1 MSLPEICIRRPVFA
15 SVLSLLLILVGVVA
29 YTRLPV
35 REYPAIDQPIVSVV
49 TDYPGA
55 SPEIMETQVTQVL
68 EASIA
73 GIAGIDVLSSA
84 SRQESSR
91 ITARFTLET
100 DPEDAAA
107 DVRDRVSR
115 VRGRLPDEIDEPVI
129 RKVEAD
135 ADPILYLA
143 FTSERMSPL
152 DITDFV
158 DRDARDRLQNL
169 PGVAEVQILGERRY
183 AMRIWLDRDRLAA
196 YGLTVQD
203 IESAIRSQ
211 NLEVPAGRIESIDR
225 EFTVLSRTGLTT
237 PEEFAG
243 VVVKD
248 ADGFAVTL
256 GDVAQIEIG
265 SEDER
270 RATRLNGKNAVTI
283 GIVKQA
289 TANPLDVAR
298 EVRAALPGLIDVL
311 PAGMEVVI
319 ANDTTVFI
327 ERSIS
332 AVFTTIAE
340 AVGLVVLV
348 TLLFLRSFRAT
359 LIPVVTIPVSLIA
372 TFALMYAAG
381 FSINTL
387 TLLALVLAIGLVV
400 DDAIVVLENVYR
412 HIEHGERPFDAALI
426 GTREI
431 VFAVIAMTLTL
442 AAVYAPVALTPGRT
456 GRLFIEFALAL
467 AGAVL
472 VSGFVALTLTPMMCS
487 RLLVAH
493 GAENALAR
501 VARRG
506 LEAVERGYARL
517 LELVLARSWL
527 LLPLVGLVLGGGL
540 ALRDRTPSELAPA
553 EDRGYIR
560 ASVRGPEGATIEWT
574 TRNLGQIEPITAAI
588 PEVASTFVIAGVP
601 EVTRGIVVVRL
612 KPWEERARGQQ
623 AVLAELRPLL
633 GRIPGVVAAPSSPP
647 SLGQDSRSPPVQL
660 VIQTSGSYAELAEV
674 TDRFVR
680 AVEDWPG
687 VTDVTGELTLAMPQL
702 EVELDR
708 QKIADLGLGVDTV
721 GRTLESFLAGRTV
734 TRFNRNAEQYD
745 VVVQVGDEDR
755 REPDDLSAIYV
766 RGRGGEM
773 VQLSNLVGLRETVAA
788 RELNR
793 HNQLRAATVYA
804 ALAPDTALGDAL
816 DHFEAVAREVLP
828 DHFRYDFSGPSRE
841 LKQAGSSILLIFGLA
856 LAFIYLLLAAQFES
870 FVAPLLIMVTVPL
883 SMAGAFLAIHLTG
896 GTLNVYS
903 QIGLVTLIGLITKHG
918 ILIVEFANKAMD
930 QGASRR
936 AAALQAAELRLRPIL
951 MTTAAMVLGAVPL
964 ALAEGAGAESRQ
976 QIGWVIVGGMTLGTL
991 LTLFVLPALYAA
1003 LPERRRSTASAGQ
1016 GPGSGDGDAGPIP
1029 GPQPAE

>member
-15 SVLSLLLILVGVVA
+15 TVLSLLLVLVGIVS
-29 YTRLPV
+29 YDRLPV
-35 REYPAIDQPIVSVV
+35 REYPNIDQPVVSVV
-49 TDYPGA
+49 TSYPGA
-55 SPEIMETQVTQVL
+55 SPDIMETQVTQVL

-73 GIAGIDVLSSA
+73 GIPGIDVLSST
-84 SRQESSR
+84 SRQETSR
-91 ITARFTLET
+91 ITARFTLDT

-115 VRGRLPDEIDEPVI
+115 VRGRLPDEVDEPI
-129 RKVEAD
+129 INKVEAD

-143 FTSERMSPL
+143 FTSDRISAL

-169 PGVAEVQILGERRY
+169 SGVAEVQILGERRY

-203 IESAIRSQ
+203 VEGAIRRQ
-211 NLEVPAGRIESIDR
+211 NLEVPSGRIESRDR
-225 EFTVLSRTGLTT
+225 EFTVLARTGLTT
-237 PEEFAG
+237 PAAFAAI
-243 VVVKD
+243 VVKD

-256 GDVAQIEIG
+256 GDVAEVEIG
-265 SEDER
+265 PEDDR
-270 RATRLNGKNAVTI
+270 RATRFNGKNSVTI
-283 GIVKQA
+283 GIIKQA
-289 TANPLDVAR
+289 TANPLEVAR
-298 EVRAALPGLIDVL
+298 AVRAALPGLVENL
-311 PAGMEVVI
+311 PAGMDAVI

-327 ERSIS
+327 ERSIE
-332 AVFTTIAE
+332 AVFITIAE

-348 TLLFLRSFRAT
+348 TLIFLRSFRAT

-372 TFALMYAAG
+372 TFALMFAAG

-412 HIEHGERPFDAALI
+412 HIEKGEPPLEAALI

-467 AGAVL
+467 AGAVI

-487 RLLVAH
+487 RLLRPR
-493 GAENALAR
+493 GEENA
-501 VARRG
+501 VARFLGRG
-506 LEAVERGYARL
+506 LEAMERGYSRL
-517 LELVLARSWL
+517 LSLLLTRSWL
-527 LLPLVGLVLGGGL
+527 LLPLVGLVLGSGM
-540 ALRDRTPSELAPA
+540 ALFQRTPAELAPS

-560 ASVRGPEGATIEWT
+560 ASVRGPEGVTIDWT
-574 TRNLGQIEPITAAI
+574 TRNMAQLEPILAGV
-588 PEVASTFVIAGVP
+588 PEVASTFIIAGVP
-601 EVTRGIVVVRL
+601 EVTRGIAVVRL
-612 KPWEERARGQQ
+612 KPWEERSRSQQ
-623 AVLAELRPLL
+623 EVLAALRPQL
-633 GRIPGVVAAPSSPP
+633 GKVPGMVAAPSSPP

-660 VIQTSGSYAELAEV
+660 VLQTSGSYQDLADV
-674 TDRFVR
+674 TDRFVQ
-680 AVEDWPG
+680 AVEGWPG
-687 VTDVTGELTLAMPQL
+687 ITDVTGEITLATPQL
-702 EVELDR
+702 EVEFDR
-708 QKIADLGLGVDTV
+708 QKIADLGLSVDSV
-721 GRTLESFLAGRTV
+721 GRTLESLLAGRTV

-745 VVVQVGDEDR
+745 VIVQVADADR
-755 REPDDLSAIYV
+755 AEPDDLSAIYV

-773 VQLSNLVGLRETVAA
+773 IQLSNLVELRETVAA
-788 RELNR
+788 KELNR
-793 HNQLRAATVYA
+793 FNQLRSATVIA
-804 ALAPDTALGDAL
+804 ALAPGYTIGQALE
-816 DHFEAVAREVLP
+816 HFEATAREVLP
-828 DHFRYDFSGPSRE
+828 DDFRFDYSGPSRE
-841 LKQAGSSILLIFGLA
+841 FLAAGSSILLIFGLA

-870 FVAPLLIMVTVPL
+870 FLSPLLIMVTVPL
-883 SMAGAFLAIHLTG
+883 SLAGAFLAMHLTG

-918 ILIVEFANKAMD
+918 ILIVEFANKAMAE
-930 QGASRR
+930 GESRR
-936 AAALQAAELRLRPIL
+936 DAALHAAQLRLRPIL

-964 ALAEGAGAESRQ
+964 ALAEGAGAEARQ
-976 QIGWVIVGGMTLGTL
+976 QIGWVIVGGMGLGTL

-1003 LPERRRSTASAGQ
+1003 LPERRSARAATV
-1016 GPGSGDGDAGPIP
+1016 PSGTTSMSEVPS
-1029 GPQPAE
+1029 E

>member
-1 MSLPEICIRRPVFA
+1 VSLPEICIRRPVFA

-29 YTRLPV
+29 YARLPV
-35 REYPAIDQPIVSVV
+35 REYPAIDQPVVSVV
-49 TDYPGA
+49 TGYPGA
-55 SPEIMETQVTQVL
+55 GPEIMETQVTQVL

-73 GIAGIDVLSSA
+73 GIAGIDVLSSS

-91 ITARFTLET
+91 ITARFTLDT
-100 DPEDAAA
+100 DPDDAAA

-143 FTSERMSPL
+143 FTSARMSPL

-183 AMRIWLDRDRLAA
+183 AMRIWVDRDRLAA

-203 IESAIRSQ
+203 LEGSIRRQ
-211 NLEVPAGRIESIDR
+211 NLEVPAGRIESVDR

-237 PEEFAG
+237 PEEFAAI
-243 VVVKD
+243 VVKD

-256 GDVAQIEIG
+256 GDVARIEIG
-265 SEDER
+265 PADER
-270 RATRLNGKNAVTI
+270 RATRLNGRNSVTI
-283 GIVKQA
+283 GIIKQA

-298 EVRAALPGLIDVL
+298 EVRAALPSLVEVL
-311 PAGMEVVI
+311 PEGMEVVV

-332 AVFTTIAE
+332 AVFLTIAE

-412 HIEHGERPFDAALI
+412 HIERGERPFDAALI

-467 AGAVL
+467 AGAVV

-493 GAENALAR
+493 GPENAAARLAR
-501 VARRG
+501 RA
-506 LEAVERGYARL
+506 LEATERGYARL
-517 LELVLARSWL
+517 LGLVLRHSWL
-527 LLPLVGLVLGGGL
+527 LVPLVGLVLGAGT
-540 ALRDRTPSELAPA
+540 ALFQRTPSELSPA

-574 TRNLGQIEPITAAI
+574 RRNLAQIEPIVAAV
-588 PEVASTFVIAGVP
+588 PEVATTFLIAGVP
-601 EVTRGIVVVRL
+601 EVTRGIVVIRL
-612 KPWEERARGQQ
+612 KPWEERTRSQQ
-623 AVLAELRPLL
+623 QVLTELRPQLAKV
-633 GRIPGVVAAPSSPP
+633 PGMVASPSSPP

-660 VIQTSGSYAELAEV
+660 VIQTSGSYAELAQV
-674 TDRFVR
+674 TERFVR

-687 VTDVTGELTLAMPQL
+687 VTDVTGELTLSTPQL

-708 QKIADLGLGVDTV
+708 QKIADLGLDVDTV

-734 TRFNRNAEQYD
+734 TRFNQNAEQYD
-745 VVVQVGDEDR
+745 VVVQVADADR
-755 REPDDLSAIYV
+755 KEPDDLSAIYV
-766 RGRGGEM
+766 RGRGAEM
-773 VQLSNLVGLRETVAA
+773 IQLSNLVTLRETVAA

-804 ALAPDTALGDAL
+804 TLAPEYTIGEALE
-816 DHFEAVAREVLP
+816 HFETVAREVLP
-828 DHFRYDFSGPSRE
+828 EDFRYDFSGPSRE
-841 LKQAGSSILLIFGLA
+841 FKQAGSSILLIFGLA

-870 FVAPLLIMVTVPL
+870 FLSPLLIMVTVPL
-883 SMAGAFLAIHLTG
+883 SMAGAFLAMDLTG

-918 ILIVEFANKAMD
+918 ILIVEFANKAVEA
-930 QGASRR
+930 GATRR
-936 AAALQAAELRLRPIL
+936 TAALEAAELRLRPIL
-951 MTTAAMVLGAVPL
+951 MTTAAMVLGAIPL
-964 ALAEGAGAESRQ
+964 ALAHGAGAESRQ

-1003 LPERRRSTASAGQ
+1003 LPERRRVAPTEPEAQ
-1016 GPGSGDGDAGPIP
+1016 GALRPHSS
-1029 GPQPAE
+1029 

>member
-15 SVLSLLLILVGVVA
+15 TVLSLLLILVGVVA

-203 IESAIRSQ
+203 IEGAIRSQ
-211 NLEVPAGRIESIDR
+211 NLEVPAGRIESVDR

-237 PEEFAG
+237 PEGFADI
-243 VVVKD
+243 VVKD

-256 GDVAQIEIG
+256 GDVARIEIAAA
-265 SEDER
+265 DER
-270 RATRLNGKNAVTI
+270 RATRLNGRNSVTL
-283 GIVKQA
+283 GVVKQA

-298 EVRAALPGLIDVL
+298 EVRAALPSLVEVL
-311 PAGMEVVI
+311 PAGMEAVV

-327 ERSIS
+327 ERSIA

-359 LIPVVTIPVSLIA
+359 LIPVVTIPVSLVA

-412 HIEHGERPFDAALI
+412 HVERGEPPFQAALI

-431 VFAVIAMTLTL
+431 VFAVVAMTLTL

-487 RLLVAH
+487 RLLVPH
-493 GAENALAR
+493 GRENAVAAL
-501 VARRG
+501 ARRG

-517 LELVLARSWL
+517 LELTLARSWL
-527 LLPLVGLVLGGGL
+527 LLPLVGLVLGGGV
-540 ALRDRTPSELAPA
+540 ALFQRTPSELAPA

-560 ASVRGPEGATIEWT
+560 ASVRGPEGATIDWT
-574 TRNLGQIEPITAAI
+574 TRNIARIEPLTAAI

-612 KPWEERARGQQ
+612 KPWEERGRGQQ
-623 AVLAELRPLL
+623 EVLAELRPQL
-633 GRIPGVVAAPSSPP
+633 GRIPGIVAAPSSPP
-647 SLGQDSRSPPVQL
+647 SLGQDSRSPPVQIVL
-660 VIQTSGSYAELAEV
+660 QTSGSYAELAEV
-674 TDRFVR
+674 TERLVR
-680 AVEDWPG
+680 TVEDWPG
-687 VTDVTGELTLAMPQL
+687 VSDVTGELTLATPQL

-708 QKIADLGLGVDTV
+708 QKIADLGLNVDTV

-745 VVVQVGDEDR
+745 VIVQVGDADR

-773 VQLSNLVGLRETVAA
+773 IQLSNLVTLRESVAA

-793 HNQLRAATVYA
+793 YNQLRAATVYA
-804 ALAPDTALGDAL
+804 ALAPDTAIGDAL
-816 DHFEAVAREVLP
+816 DHFQAVAREVLP

-841 LKQAGSSILLIFGLA
+841 FKQAGSSIVLIFGLA

-883 SMAGAFLAIHLTG
+883 SMAGAFLAVHLTG

-918 ILIVEFANKAMD
+918 ILIVEFANQARAA
-930 QGASRR
+930 GADRR
-936 AAALQAAELRLRPIL
+936 AAAFAAARLRLRPIL

-964 ALAEGAGAESRQ
+964 ALAHGAGAESRQ
-976 QIGWVIVGGMTLGTL
+976 QIGWVIVGGMSLGTL

-1003 LPERRRSTASAGQ
+1003 LPERRPSPAPVEGQTWLPGKQTA
-1016 GPGSGDGDAGPIP
+1016 
-1029 GPQPAE
+1029 E

>member
-1 MSLPEICIRRPVFA
+1 MSLPELCIRRPVFA
-15 SVLSLLLILVGVVA
+15 SVLSLLLILIGVVS
-29 YTRLPV
+29 YLRLPV
-35 REYPAIDQPIVSVV
+35 REYPNIDQPVVSVV
-49 TDYPGA
+49 TRYPGA

-73 GIAGIDVLSSA
+73 GIPGIDVLSST
-84 SRQESSR
+84 SRQETSR
-91 ITARFTLET
+91 ITARFTLAT

-115 VRGRLPDEIDEPVI
+115 VRGRLPDEIDEPI
-129 RKVEAD
+129 ISKVEAD

-143 FTSERMSPL
+143 FTSDRISSL

-203 IESAIRSQ
+203 VEEAIRRQ
-211 NLEVPAGRIESIDR
+211 NLEVPAGRIESVDR
-225 EFTVLSRTGLTT
+225 EFTVLSRTGLTS
-237 PEEFAG
+237 PEEFAAI
-243 VVVKD
+243 VVKD

-256 GDVAQIEIG
+256 GDLARVEVAA
-265 SEDER
+265 EDDR
-270 RATRLNGKNAVTI
+270 RATRFNGHNSVTI
-283 GIVKQA
+283 GIIKQA

-298 EVRAALPGLIDVL
+298 AVRAALPALVENL
-311 PAGMEVVI
+311 PAGMDAVI

-332 AVFTTIAE
+332 AVFVTIAE

-372 TFALMYAAG
+372 TFALMFAAG
-381 FSINTL
+381 FSVNTL

-412 HIEHGERPFDAALI
+412 HIEKGEPPFEAALI

-431 VFAVIAMTLTL
+431 VFAVVAMTLTL
-442 AAVYAPVALTPGRT
+442 AAVYAPIAMTPGRT

-467 AGAVL
+467 AGAVV

-487 RLLVAH
+487 RLLAPH
-493 GAENALAR
+493 GRENA
-501 VARRG
+501 VAGAISRG
-506 LEAVERGYARL
+506 LDAMERGYARL
-517 LELVLARSWL
+517 VGMVLGRSWL
-527 LLPLVGLVLGGGL
+527 LLPLVGLVLGSGV
-540 ALRDRTPSELAPA
+540 ALFQRTPSELAPT

-574 TRNLGQIEPITAAI
+574 TRNLTQFEPILAAV

-601 EVTRGIVVVRL
+601 EVTRGIAVIRL
-612 KPWEERARGQQ
+612 KPWEERQRSQQ
-623 AVLAELRPLL
+623 EILASLRPEFAKV
-633 GRIPGVVAAPSSPP
+633 PGMVAAPSSPP

-660 VIQTSGSYAELAEV
+660 VLQTSGSYQELAEV
-674 TDRFVR
+674 AERFVR

-687 VTDVTGELTLAMPQL
+687 ITDVSGELTLATPQL
-702 EVELDR
+702 EVDFDR
-708 QKIADLGLGVDTV
+708 QKIADLGLSVDSV

-745 VVVQVGDEDR
+745 VIVQVADADR
-755 REPDDLSAIYV
+755 KEPDDLAAIYV

-773 VQLSNLVGLRETVAA
+773 IQLSNLVEMHETVAA
-788 RELNR
+788 KELTR
-793 HNQLRAATVYA
+793 YNQLRSATVVA
-804 ALAPDTALGDAL
+804 ALAPGYTIGQAL
-816 DHFEAVAREVLP
+816 DYFEATARKVLP
-828 DHFRYDFSGPSRE
+828 DNFRYDYSGPSRE
-841 LKQAGSSILLIFGLA
+841 FKQAGSSILLIFGLA

-870 FVAPLLIMVTVPL
+870 FLSPLLIMVTVPL
-883 SMAGAFLAIHLTG
+883 SLAGAFLAIHLTG

-918 ILIVEFANKAMD
+918 ILIVEFANTAFAA
-930 QGASRR
+930 GASRR
-936 AAALQAAELRLRPIL
+936 EAALQAAALRLRPIL

-964 ALAEGAGAESRQ
+964 ALSQGAGAESRQ

-1003 LPERRRSTASAGQ
+1003 LPERHPVAAPAAEAQ
-1016 GPGSGDGDAGPIP
+1016 GSLRPDTG
-1029 GPQPAE
+1029 

>member
-29 YTRLPV
+29 YARLPV
-35 REYPAIDQPIVSVV
+35 REYPAIDQPVVSVV
-49 TDYPGA
+49 TNYPGA

-73 GIAGIDVLSSA
+73 GIAGIDVLSSS

-91 ITARFTLET
+91 ITARFTLDT
-100 DPEDAAA
+100 DPDDAAA

-143 FTSERMSPL
+143 FTSARMSPL

-183 AMRIWLDRDRLAA
+183 AMRIWVDRDRLAA

-203 IESAIRSQ
+203 LEGSIRRQ
-211 NLEVPAGRIESIDR
+211 NLEVPAGRIESVDR

-237 PEEFAG
+237 PEEFAA

-256 GDVAQIEIG
+256 GDVARIEIG
-265 SEDER
+265 PADER
-270 RATRLNGKNAVTI
+270 RATRLNGRNSVTI
-283 GIVKQA
+283 GIIKQA

-298 EVRAALPGLIDVL
+298 EVRTALPSLVEVL
-311 PAGMEVVI
+311 PEGMEVVI

-332 AVFTTIAE
+332 AVFVTIAE

-372 TFALMYAAG
+372 TFGLMYAAG

-412 HIEHGERPFDAALI
+412 HIERGERPFDAALI

-467 AGAVL
+467 AGAVI

-487 RLLVAH
+487 RLLVPH
-493 GAENALAR
+493 GPENVAARLAR
-501 VARRG
+501 RA
-506 LEAVERGYARL
+506 LEATERGYARL
-517 LELVLARSWL
+517 LGLVLRRSWL
-527 LLPLVGLVLGGGL
+527 LVPLVGLVLGAGV
-540 ALRDRTPSELAPA
+540 ALFQRTPSELSPA

-560 ASVRGPEGATIEWT
+560 ASVRGPEGATIDWT
-574 TRNLGQIEPITAAI
+574 TRNLAQIEPIVAAV
-588 PEVASTFVIAGVP
+588 PEVATTFLIAGVP
-601 EVTRGIVVVRL
+601 EVTRGVVVIRL
-612 KPWEERARGQQ
+612 KPWEERTRSQQ
-623 AVLAELRPLL
+623 QVLTELRPQLA
-633 GRIPGVVAAPSSPP
+633 RVPGMVASPSSPP

-660 VIQTSGSYAELAEV
+660 VIQTSGSYADLAQV
-674 TDRFVR
+674 TERFVR

-687 VTDVTGELTLAMPQL
+687 VTDVTGELTLATPQL

-708 QKIADLGLGVDTV
+708 QKIADLGLDVDTV

-734 TRFNRNAEQYD
+734 TRFNQNAEQYD
-745 VVVQVGDEDR
+745 VIVQVADADR
-755 REPDDLSAIYV
+755 KEPDDLSAIYV

-773 VQLSNLVGLRETVAA
+773 VQLSNLVSLRETVAA

-804 ALAPDTALGDAL
+804 ALAPDYTIGEAL
-816 DHFEAVAREVLP
+816 DHFETVAREVLP
-828 DHFRYDFSGPSRE
+828 EDFRYDFSGPSRE
-841 LKQAGSSILLIFGLA
+841 FKQAGSSILLIFGLA

-870 FVAPLLIMVTVPL
+870 FVSPLLIMVTVPL
-883 SMAGAFLAIHLTG
+883 SMAGAFLAMHLTG

-918 ILIVEFANKAMD
+918 ILIVEFANKAVEA
-930 QGASRR
+930 GATRR
-936 AAALQAAELRLRPIL
+936 DAALEAAELRLRPIL
-951 MTTAAMVLGAVPL
+951 MTTAAMVLGAIPL
-964 ALAEGAGAESRQ
+964 ALAHGAGAESRQ
-976 QIGWVIVGGMTLGTL
+976 QIGWVIVGGMSLGTL

-1003 LPERRRSTASAGQ
+1003 LPERRRVAAETV
-1016 GPGSGDGDAGPIP
+1016 PGDGSLPTHAG
-1029 GPQPAE
+1029 

>member
-15 SVLSLLLILVGVVA
+15 TVLSLLLVLIGIVA

-35 REYPAIDQPIVSVV
+35 REYPAIDQPVVSVV
-49 TDYPGA
+49 TSYPGA

-91 ITARFTLET
+91 ITARFTLDT
-100 DPEDAAA
+100 DPEEAAA

-115 VRGRLPDEIDEPVI
+115 VRGRLPEEVDEPVI
-129 RKVEAD
+129 SKVEAD

-143 FTSERMSPL
+143 FTSDRLSPL

-169 PGVAEVQILGERRY
+169 PGIAEVQILGERRY

-203 IESAIRSQ
+203 IEGAIRRQ
-211 NLEVPAGRIESIDR
+211 NLEVPAGRIESVDR

-237 PEEFAG
+237 PEEFARIA
-243 VVVKD
+243 VKD

-256 GDVAQIEIG
+256 GDVARIEIG
-265 SEDER
+265 PEDER
-270 RATRLNGKNAVTI
+270 RATRFNGKNSVTI
-283 GIVKQA
+283 GIIKQA

-298 EVRAALPGLIDVL
+298 EVRAALPDLTEVL
-311 PAGMEVVI
+311 PAGMEVVV

-327 ERSIS
+327 ERSIA
-332 AVFTTIAE
+332 AVFVTIAE

-348 TLLFLRSFRAT
+348 TLVFLRSFRAT

-372 TFALMYAAG
+372 TFGLMYAAG

-412 HIEHGERPFDAALI
+412 HIERGERPFDAALI

-467 AGAVL
+467 AGAVI

-487 RLLVAH
+487 RLLASH
-493 GAENALAR
+493 GHEGLLAR
-501 VARRG
+501 VTRRG
-506 LEAVERGYARL
+506 LEALERGYARL
-517 LELVLARSWL
+517 LERTLARSWL
-527 LLPLVGLVLGGGL
+527 MLPLVGLVLGGGV
-540 ALRDRTPSELAPA
+540 ALFQRIPSELAPA

-560 ASVRGPEGATIEWT
+560 ASVRGPEGATIDWT
-574 TRNLGQIEPITAAI
+574 TRNIARIEPLVAKL

-601 EVTRGIVVVRL
+601 EVTRGVVVVRL
-612 KPWEERARGQQ
+612 KPWEERERSQQ
-623 AVLAELRPLL
+623 DVLTTLRPALAKV
-633 GRIPGVVAAPSSPP
+633 PGVVVTPSSPP

-660 VIQTSGSYAELAEV
+660 VIQTSGSFGELAEV
-674 TDRFVR
+674 TERFVR

-687 VTDVTGELTLAMPQL
+687 VTDVSGELTLATPQL

-708 QKIADLGLGVDTV
+708 QKIADLGLSVDTV

-745 VVVQVGDEDR
+745 VIVQVADADR
-755 REPDDLSAIYV
+755 KEPDDLSAIYV

-773 VQLSNLVGLRETVAA
+773 VQLSNLVTLSETVAA

-793 HNQLRAATVYA
+793 YNQLRAATVYA
-804 ALAPDTALGDAL
+804 ALAPGYTIGQALE
-816 DHFEAVAREVLP
+816 HFEATAREVLP
-828 DHFRYDFSGPSRE
+828 DGFRYDFSGPSRE
-841 LKQAGSSILLIFGLA
+841 FKQAGSSILLIFGLA

-883 SMAGAFLAIHLTG
+883 SMAGAFLAMHLTG

-918 ILIVEFANKAMD
+918 ILIVEFAKKAVAE
-930 QGASRR
+930 GATRH

-964 ALAEGAGAESRQ
+964 ALAHGAGAESRQ

-1003 LPERRRSTASAGQ
+1003 LPERRRVA
-1016 GPGSGDGDAGPIP
+1016 
-1029 GPQPAE
+1029 PAEPEAQGALRPHSS